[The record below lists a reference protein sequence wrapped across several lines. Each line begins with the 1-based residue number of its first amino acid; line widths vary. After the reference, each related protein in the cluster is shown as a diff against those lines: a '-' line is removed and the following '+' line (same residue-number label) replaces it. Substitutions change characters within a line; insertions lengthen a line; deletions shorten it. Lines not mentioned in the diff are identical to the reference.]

1 MCVFNGRLTCR
12 PNVLSMVRFCASCIS
27 SSSASGS
34 SSSPQ
39 KFEVKLKENRRI
51 PSKPVVRKQSKRNQS
66 PSSTADGQ
74 EETISKKRPK
84 RQAALLQ
91 PDYKA
96 LHNSI
101 ASSTNKWLGLIA
113 NPEKFGRK
121 ISDREQINRSS
132 ILRVPANLYLFEFQD
147 PIRK

>member
-1 MCVFNGRLTCR
+1 LE
-12 PNVLSMVRFCASCIS
+12 VR
-27 SSSASGS
+27 
-34 SSSPQ
+34 
-39 KFEVKLKENRRI
+39 LKENRRI
-51 PSKPVVRKQSKRNQS
+51 PAKPVVRKQNKRNQS
-66 PSSTADGQ
+66 PSSAADGQ

-84 RQAALLQ
+84 RQAAMLQ

-121 ISDREQINRSS
+121 ISDREQMVSS
-132 ILRVPANLYLFEFQD
+132 ALY
-147 PIRK
+147 P

>member
-1 MCVFNGRLTCR
+1 MR
-12 PNVLSMVRFCASCIS
+12 
-27 SSSASGS
+27 
-34 SSSPQ
+34 
-39 KFEVKLKENRRI
+39 LKENRRI
-51 PSKPVVRKQSKRNQS
+51 PAKPVVRKQNKRNQS
-66 PSSTADGQ
+66 PSSAADGQ

-84 RQAALLQ
+84 RQAAMLQ

-121 ISDREQINRSS
+121 ISDREQMVSS
-132 ILRVPANLYLFEFQD
+132 ALY
-147 PIRK
+147 P